1 MGNIVKYRHGSE
13 DSLDIDVVYVFEKM
27 PTFQECQEFCSD
39 KQENRN
45 IMVIENGTVVDCFK
59 GSIDELNNGLYD
71 TYDLHEQE
79 CELRIKRKVERDV
92 LMKVIRAVRCILSH
106 CSRTSYR
113 KVVKKALKSSSWT
126 ERVQVL
132 QSIDIHSIDDYG
144 KSGSK
149 EDIFKVF
156 AFQIGQAWG
165 LLEGMELYTKSSI
178 STQFPLLKQY
188 LYREP
193 GVSSY
198 HLSRYLSIFLE
209 KVSEFKTI
217 EVDGFAEFL
226 DFKKKVDLKK
236 EAYVSFK
243 N

>member
-1 MGNIVKYRHGSE
+1 
-13 DSLDIDVVYVFEKM
+13 
-27 PTFQECQEFCSD
+27 
-39 KQENRN
+39 
-45 IMVIENGTVVDCFK
+45 MVIENGIVADCFK
-59 GSIDELNNGLYD
+59 GRIDELNNGLYG

-79 CELRIKRKVERDV
+79 CELLITRRVERDV
-92 LMKVIRAVRCILSH
+92 VMKVIRAVRCILSH

-126 ERVQVL
+126 ERIQVL
-132 QSIDIHSIDDYG
+132 QGIDINSIEEYG

-178 STQFPLLKQY
+178 SIQFPLLKQY

-193 GVSSY
+193 EISPY
-198 HLSRYLSIFLE
+198 HLSRYLSILLE
-209 KVSEFKTI
+209 KLSEFKTI
-217 EVDGFAEFL
+217 EVDGITEFF
-226 DFKKKVDLKK
+226 DFEKKVDLKK
-236 EAYVSFK
+236 EAYVS
-243 N
+243 